1 MEDERHSIDIEDQED
16 GISGNDSNI
25 INADVDAT
33 FEPHHDVDDD
43 HDDDGGG
50 GDEMEEDTTSSITA
64 TQQPP
69 SQQDEHQNLQELYP
83 YQCCMEI
90 TLPNIPQKRRNNKP
104 LETKRDMAKE
114 LQSILQVDPE
124 LTKQTYKVITTRCS
138 SSSSY
143 SNSRNSNSNDTSND
157 RSNHDDVLVV
167 HFYATQCKGL
177 RVSISSFLEYI
188 QVALKCYQEFA

>member
-43 HDDDGGG
+43 HDDDGG

-138 SSSSY
+138 SN
-143 SNSRNSNSNDTSND
+143 SNSSNDTSNDTSSDTND

>member
-1 MEDERHSIDIEDQED
+1 MEDERHSIDTEDQED

-25 INADVDAT
+25 IDSDVDVT

-90 TLPNIPQKRRNNKP
+90 TLPNIPQTRRNNKP

-138 SSSSY
+138 SN
-143 SNSRNSNSNDTSND
+143 SNSSNDTSNDTSSDTND